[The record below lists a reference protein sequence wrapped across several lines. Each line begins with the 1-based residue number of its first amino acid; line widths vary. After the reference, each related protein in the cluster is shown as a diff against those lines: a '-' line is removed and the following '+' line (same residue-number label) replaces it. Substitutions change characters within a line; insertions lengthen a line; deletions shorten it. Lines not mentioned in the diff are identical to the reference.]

1 MLSALLSMHNVSLF
15 DHIIYAKGEIFSYF
29 MQTNMKEIYEEFKFE
44 NLIKNKDIRKL

>member
-1 MLSALLSMHNVSLF
+1 MHNVVCS
-15 DHIIYAKGEIFSYF
+15 IISSAKGEIFSYF